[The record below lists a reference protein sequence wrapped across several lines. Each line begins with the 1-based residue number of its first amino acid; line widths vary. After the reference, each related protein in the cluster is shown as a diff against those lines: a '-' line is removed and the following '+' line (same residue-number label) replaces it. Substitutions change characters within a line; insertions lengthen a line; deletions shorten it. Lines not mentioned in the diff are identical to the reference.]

1 VSYLVII
8 EPGDTSVGAYVP
20 DLPGCVAVGA
30 TEEEALRLIKTAIG
44 MHLEG
49 LREQGLPVPE
59 PRSRAQVVGAGEQA
73 QQNLGRETEVVVCGV
88 GEDFRRPH
96 RHRWGEEQPQH
107 QAHEHPNADDCQGDT
122 SQPSATRFALR
133 HKAVVR

>member
-1 VSYLVII
+1 MSYLVII

-49 LREQGLPVPE
+49 LKEQGLPIPE
-59 PRSRAQVVGAGEQA
+59 PRSHAQIV
-73 QQNLGRETEVVVCGV
+73 GV
-88 GEDFRRPH
+88 GD
-96 RHRWGEEQPQH
+96 
-107 QAHEHPNADDCQGDT
+107 
-122 SQPSATRFALR
+122 
-133 HKAVVR
+133 